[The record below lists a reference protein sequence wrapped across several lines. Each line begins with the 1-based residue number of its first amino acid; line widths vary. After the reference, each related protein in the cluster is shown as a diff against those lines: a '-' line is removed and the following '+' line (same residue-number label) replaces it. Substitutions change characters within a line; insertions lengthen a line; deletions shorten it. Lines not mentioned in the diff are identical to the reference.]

1 MDADHGSRDG
11 DRLAAC
17 LAGTADGRVARLLG
31 LLMTTGDVI
40 RLTSIAAAH
49 QSSEGVILLDVLL
62 DKAGVPDGLDL
73 AWRSKHFLGAPV
85 PGATVAT
92 VNLAHIVAAVEF
104 TVAEMAVNPGDSTI
118 GFGDEIRRR
127 TPPSAD
133 DRGGGSGGGVGLL
146 WYADPSK
153 AWQLHRRAADVEAS
167 DGAQDVDLDA
177 LHPAKR
183 QAAIAIQRQA
193 YAGAG

>member
-1 MDADHGSRDG
+1 VAWTRITDPETVIGLLPAW
-11 DRLAAC
+11 L
-17 LAGTADGRVARLLG
+17 GRRMVGLRGCFG
-31 LLMTTGDVI
+31 LLMTTGDVV

-104 TVAEMAVNPGDSTI
+104 TVAEMAANPGDNNV
-118 GFGDEIRRR
+118 GFGDEIQTDDANQR
-127 TPPSAD
+127 TEAVSQA
-133 DRGGGSGGGVGLL
+133 
-146 WYADPSK
+146 
-153 AWQLHRRAADVEAS
+153 VE
-167 DGAQDVDLDA
+167 
-177 LHPAKR
+177 
-183 QAAIAIQRQA
+183 
-193 YAGAG
+193 

>member
-1 MDADHGSRDG
+1 VAWTRITDPETVTGLLPAW
-11 DRLAAC
+11 L
-17 LAGTADGRVARLLG
+17 GRRMVGLRGCFG
-31 LLMTTGDVI
+31 LLMTTGDVV

-104 TVAEMAVNPGDSTI
+104 TVAEMAANPGDNNV
-118 GFGDEIRRR
+118 GFGDEIQTDDDSQR
-127 TPPSAD
+127 TE
-133 DRGGGSGGGVGLL
+133 
-146 WYADPSK
+146 
-153 AWQLHRRAADVEAS
+153 AASQA
-167 DGAQDVDLDA
+167 VD
-177 LHPAKR
+177 
-183 QAAIAIQRQA
+183 
-193 YAGAG
+193 

>member
-1 MDADHGSRDG
+1 VAWTRITDPETVTGLLPAW
-11 DRLAAC
+11 L
-17 LAGTADGRVARLLG
+17 GRRMVGLRGCFG
-31 LLMTTGDVI
+31 LLMTTGDVV

-104 TVAEMAVNPGDSTI
+104 TVAEMAANPGDNNV
-118 GFGDEIRRR
+118 GFGDEIQTDDASQR
-127 TPPSAD
+127 TEAVSQA
-133 DRGGGSGGGVGLL
+133 
-146 WYADPSK
+146 
-153 AWQLHRRAADVEAS
+153 VE
-167 DGAQDVDLDA
+167 
-177 LHPAKR
+177 
-183 QAAIAIQRQA
+183 
-193 YAGAG
+193 